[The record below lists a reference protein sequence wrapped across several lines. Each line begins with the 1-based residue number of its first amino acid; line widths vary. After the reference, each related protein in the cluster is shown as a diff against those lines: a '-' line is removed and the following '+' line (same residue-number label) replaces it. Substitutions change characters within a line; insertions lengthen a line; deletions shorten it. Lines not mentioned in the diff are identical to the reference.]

1 MLRIPND
8 WVGVEIFGWVEPE
21 IELLLSVSFPLSK
34 DISVKDIRISTKV
47 SQELKIDLIMR
58 RS

>member
-34 DISVKDIRISTKV
+34 DISVKDIRISTKI